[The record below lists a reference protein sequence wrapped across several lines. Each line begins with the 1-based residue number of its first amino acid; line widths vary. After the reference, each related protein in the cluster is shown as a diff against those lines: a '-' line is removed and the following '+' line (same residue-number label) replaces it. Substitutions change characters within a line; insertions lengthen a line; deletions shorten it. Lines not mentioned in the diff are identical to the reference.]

1 MHDKKVIKMETTA
14 SSYKNIADDLQVK
27 VDMYRQLSEEY
38 KKRAQ
43 IRRRE
48 LRNDNRN

>member
-1 MHDKKVIKMETTA
+1 MHDKKVIKLETA
-14 SSYKNIADDLQVK
+14 SSNYKNIADDLQVK
-27 VDMYRQLSEEY
+27 VDMYRKMSKEY

-48 LRNDNRN
+48 LKNDNRN

>member
-14 SSYKNIADDLQVK
+14 LSYKDIADDLQEK
-27 VDMYRQLSEEY
+27 VDMYRQLSKEY
-38 KKRAQ
+38 KKKAE

-48 LRNDNRN
+48 LKNGYRD